1 MVQTLLVRAGSRFL
15 RLFVWIPGSQFV
27 CLGQVLEAYI
37 KTSDDLRG
45 WLPAEFQE
53 QFSFTVEFKMFVGLD
68 WSYSQTLFL
77 ESFQNMRALC
87 KWPNPSV
94 SAGLSGKLYYGLF
107 FFFLRKSYSP
117 LSHFTAMHFILANT
131 SLLYVP

>member
-1 MVQTLLVRAGSRFL
+1 MEAALHAWATAMVQTLLVRGGSRFL

-37 KTSDDLRG
+37 KTSDDSRG

-68 WSYSQTLFL
+68 WSYSQALFL

-107 FFFLRKSYSP
+107 F
-117 LSHFTAMHFILANT
+117 
-131 SLLYVP
+131 